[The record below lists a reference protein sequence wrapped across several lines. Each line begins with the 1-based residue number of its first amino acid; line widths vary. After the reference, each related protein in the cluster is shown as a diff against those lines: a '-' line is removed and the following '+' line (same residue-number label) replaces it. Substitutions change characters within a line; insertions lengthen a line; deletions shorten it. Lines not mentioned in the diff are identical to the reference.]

1 MLILQ
6 NCLHVTKNKNILQQ
20 YRVNSFLK
28 HEIENRAF
36 KLRIH
41 FFNLCF
47 FFTPTLMIHLN
58 SKQAVQ
64 DRRKNKIHYLSC
76 DSISVFNKTDSY

>member
-20 YRVNSFLK
+20 YRVNSFLR

-41 FFNLCF
+41 LKKRKKKKKRLKDKFIISKWDLVV
-47 FFTPTLMIHLN
+47 TELN
-58 SKQAVQ
+58 TTK
-64 DRRKNKIHYLSC
+64 KL
-76 DSISVFNKTDSY
+76 